1 MWELAKSGRK
11 GDPPGLTKPEFER
24 AACLVSFGIH
34 ESASSLRRRPTD
46 GGAFAFGGVDA
57 DKKRAKRLRYAR
69 AGMFWKFEA
78 FDVRP
83 KERARAEE
91 KAEKDEETTER
102 GSSPGARTLSAA
114 RPLVAPITLDVPVR
128 RRERERAAVSS
139 SSDDEDEDADGSSAR
154 RARFVAEDS
163 AEVPPPSA
171 STRRRAEGSAP
182 ADPTDPFADL
192 VAAMSAN
199 PHASPRV
206 ASSLENDPR
215 RVRAF
220 AGPSRRAPAPRPPDE
235 VAGAPSASIDANRLR
250 LADET
255 PEARPPEALTADRG
269 TPPIEASPR
278 GRPRQTPTPAPTP
291 TLSAPSAAFDPASAF
306 ETLRGPEAR
315 AFDFSGRAFESTADT
330 STRKVEAVGE
340 DAFATASRARAR
352 DDDDVPRGLAREEP
366 EPEETFSP
374 FRDAFSGGFFDDA
387 DRTARSPPRPA
398 RDPEME
404 EWSAACRAWPWLMD
418 AAMTDEKR
426 DEGETEAEPG
436 WAAF

>member
-1 MWELAKSGRK
+1 
-11 GDPPGLTKPEFER
+11 
-24 AACLVSFGIH
+24 
-34 ESASSLRRRPTD
+34 
-46 GGAFAFGGVDA
+46 
-57 DKKRAKRLRYAR
+57 
-69 AGMFWKFEA
+69 MFWKFEA

-199 PHASPRV
+199 PRASPRV

-330 STRKVEAVGE
+330 STREVEAVGE
-340 DAFATASRARAR
+340 DALATASRARAR